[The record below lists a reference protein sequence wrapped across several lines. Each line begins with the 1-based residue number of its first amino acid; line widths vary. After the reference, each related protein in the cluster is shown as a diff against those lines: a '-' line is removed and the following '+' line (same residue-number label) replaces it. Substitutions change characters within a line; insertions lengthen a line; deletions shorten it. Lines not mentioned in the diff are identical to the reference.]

1 MKHLLIQLSV
11 FLILSLFIL
20 IPFGYLARVP
30 INGQVA
36 FFLIEPAFV
45 LLTFFLFILFKKKQN
60 LLHDR
65 CIQVSAAFI
74 VFSVFSLIMNSW
86 NYVLYSTAVG
96 FLYLARITPIL
107 LFTPVAF
114 SVIKIN
120 LIKRRRELMIG
131 VVVSAHLIIL
141 FSLIQYFLYPELRNI
156 MYLGW
161 DPHLYRML
169 GLYFDPPIAGVVYI
183 LFALFFY
190 LSGQFK
196 HIYFKYVLPCIF
208 LLMTL
213 LTYSRITYIAAG
225 VILSF
230 ILLSEKRY
238 RILAGI
244 AVLFLVVLFLL
255 PRQFGE
261 GVNLLRTKTIQA
273 RVEDYQEGWK
283 VFASNPIFGAGYGR
297 LRYYREQTTRLRDE
311 GLAESH
317 AGASFHSSYMTLLA
331 STGVIGLIL
340 FTFSL
345 YLLSRKSKYLTYG
358 VSFLAVAAIGDNVL
372 LHPIPMILL
381 LLLAAVDQLSLS

>member
-11 FLILSLFIL
+11 FLILLLFLL

-36 FFLIEPAFV
+36 FFLIEPVFA
-45 LLTFFLFILFKKKQN
+45 LLTLLLFILFKKKQS

-65 CIQVSAAFI
+65 YIQVSAAFVVYSI
-74 VFSVFSLIMNSW
+74 FSLMINSW
-86 NYVLYSTAVG
+86 NYVFYSTSVG

-114 SVIKIN
+114 SVIKN
-120 LIKRRRELMIG
+120 NFMKRKKALMISA
-131 VVVSAHLIIL
+131 VVSAHLVI
-141 FSLIQYFLYPELRNI
+141 FVSLVQYFLYPELRNI

-169 GLYFDPPIAGVVYI
+169 GLYFDPPIAGAVYV

-196 HIYFKYVLPCIF
+196 HMYFKYVLPCIF
-208 LLMTL
+208 LLMML
-213 LTYSRITYIAAG
+213 LTYSRITYIAAALI
-225 VILSF
+225 VFSL
-230 ILLSEKRY
+230 LLSEKRY

-244 AVLFLVVLFLL
+244 AVLFVVVLFLL

-261 GVNLLRTKTIQA
+261 GVNLLRTKTIEA
-273 RVEDYQEGWK
+273 RAEDYEEGWK
-283 VFASNPIFGAGYGR
+283 VFTSSPIFGTGYGR
-297 LRYYREQTTRLRDE
+297 LRYYREQTTKVGDK
-311 GLAESH
+311 GLVESH

-331 STGVIGLIL
+331 SIGVIGFIL
-340 FTFSL
+340 FTLSMYF
-345 YLLSRKSKYLTYG
+345 LSRKSKYLLFG
-358 VSFLAVAAIGDNVL
+358 VSFLAIAAMGDNVL